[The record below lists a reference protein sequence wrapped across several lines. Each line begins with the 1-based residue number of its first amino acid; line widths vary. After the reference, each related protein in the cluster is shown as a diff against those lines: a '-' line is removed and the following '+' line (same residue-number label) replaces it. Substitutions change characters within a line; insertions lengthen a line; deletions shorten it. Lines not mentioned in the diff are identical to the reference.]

1 MNHIFTQIEHYMRE
15 ALQQE
20 LPEVKTTDLE
30 KDGAGRHGSGKSGI
44 GPL

>member
-1 MNHIFTQIEHYMRE
+1 MNHIFTQIEHYMHE

-30 KDGAGRHGSGKSGI
+30 KDGAGRHRRGKSVF